1 MFHEPMPDCVPEL
14 HRSRREDEERRFELK
29 MRRQDHYFANRQKID
44 AAAASGLPILNS
56 GGYGSCWYCP
66 DADHDTMTGAG
77 DDTCRVI
84 CRNPACPQHQKE
96 VSQ

>member
-1 MFHEPMPDCVPEL
+1 MFHEPMPDCVPEYY
-14 HRSRREDEERRFELK
+14 RSKQEETDRRYELQTK
-29 MRRQDHYFANRQKID
+29 QQELYQANRQKID
-44 AAAASGLPILNS
+44 TAIMSGLHVLPF
-56 GGYGSCWYCP
+56 GGFDACWYCP
-66 DADHDTMTGAG
+66 DAG

>member
-1 MFHEPMPDCVPEL
+1 MFHEPMPDCVPEYY
-14 HRSRREDEERRFELK
+14 RSKQEETDRRYELQTK
-29 MRRQDHYFANRQKID
+29 QQKLYQANRQKID
-44 AAAASGLPILNS
+44 AAITSGRHVLPS
-56 GGYGSCWYCP
+56 GGYAACWDCP
-66 DADHDTMTGAG
+66 DADHDTMTDAG